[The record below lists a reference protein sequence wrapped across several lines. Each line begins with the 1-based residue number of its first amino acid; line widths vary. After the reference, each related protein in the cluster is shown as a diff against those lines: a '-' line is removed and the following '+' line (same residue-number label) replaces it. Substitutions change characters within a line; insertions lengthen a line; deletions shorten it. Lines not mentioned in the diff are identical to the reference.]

1 MAIPAGNSGPGG
13 GSTDNRAP
21 PPVGGF
27 RMPMLPR
34 PSHPADALPGHAG
47 PINWPIDWPLIA
59 AALVC
64 ALPPLLAYNQAP
76 SPTLMNQCLAMG
88 AWGGFVVALAPSWR
102 LRPAWALH
110 AALAALAAAVAWSWS
125 RSLPSSLALSSLAML
140 AAAMVMAWAGTAAA
154 GRADRV
160 GVFVAFA
167 WGLLAAG
174 LASVGVALVQVFA
187 PGWTDGTLIAHSG
200 LVGRAVGNLRQPNH
214 LCSLLL
220 WAVIAAVGLH
230 EVKRLPT
237 RGAVPIVVALVFAVE
252 LSASRTG
259 AAALALLAA
268 WGLLDRRLSRP
279 ARALLLATP
288 VIYALSYGAMSLW
301 GEWTHQAIGAEARLA
316 AGGAESPN
324 SRGRIWANA
333 WALTMQQP
341 WTGVGFG
348 EFNLAWSLTPFPGRP
363 TAFFDH
369 THSLPIQLA
378 VELGLPLAALVLALL
393 ALALWQGLARSARTP
408 GPAGIAATA
417 AWGMAALI
425 GVHSLVEYPLWY
437 AYFLLPAAF
446 AFGLSLGAP
455 GQGPWAHRAA
465 AALPP
470 GPALAGPP
478 GPDLAVPKGPDPA
491 VPPGP
496 GAAVADATPARP
508 QPVLAGALAGALMIG
523 GAAYAMADYLAVVA
537 IYAPGD
543 SAGPLSERI
552 RQGQRSLF
560 FAYQADYA
568 AATTPESGADVPLA
582 FRRAPHFLMDTR
594 LMMAWAQ
601 HLHATGRADQA
612 RALVE
617 RIREF
622 RNADSDE
629 FLGECQ
635 TRPEAFQCQPARQPH
650 PWREYLDR
658 R

>member
-1 MAIPAGNSGPGG
+1 MGMRGDDDTPAARLNRRIGWQFRPGG
-13 GSTDNRAP
+13 GSTDNRSP

-34 PSHPADALPGHAG
+34 PSHPADAPQGDAG
-47 PINWPIDWPLIA
+47 PIDRPIDWPLMA

-102 LRPAWALH
+102 WRSVWSLQ
-110 AALAALAAAVAWSWS
+110 AALAALAVAVVWSWS
-125 RSLPSSLALSSLAML
+125 QSLPSSLALSSLAML
-140 AAAMVMAWAGTAAA
+140 AAAMVMVWAGASAA
-154 GRADRV
+154 GRDDRV

-174 LASVGVALVQVFA
+174 LGSVVVALVQVFA

-220 WAVIAAVGLH
+220 WAVIAAIGLH

-237 RGAVPIVVALVFAVE
+237 RAVVPIVVALVFAVE

-288 VIYALSYGAMSLW
+288 VVYALSYGAMSLW

-378 VELGLPLAALVLALL
+378 VELGLPLTALVLGLL

-408 GPAGIAATA
+408 GAAGIAATA

-455 GQGPWAHRAA
+455 GQGPWAHRAGKSEPPA
-465 AALPP
+465 AEPEGSGGAEPLAQEAAPHRPP
-470 GPALAGPP
+470 
-478 GPDLAVPKGPDPA
+478 
-491 VPPGP
+491 
-496 GAAVADATPARP
+496 
-508 QPVLAGALAGALMIG
+508 PVLAGALAGALMIG

-552 RQGQRSLF
+552 RQGQRSPF

-601 HLHATGRADQA
+601 HLDATGRSDAA

-629 FLGECQ
+629 FLAECE
-635 TRPEAFQCQPARQPH
+635 TRPAAFQCQPARQAH
-650 PWREYLDR
+650 PWREYLGGR
-658 R
+658 